1 MKKFYFFA
9 VVSLTLLSCSNNVPK
24 CDDPEILQTV
34 IDLMR
39 EQDGML
45 KEWKFMGKNFEELE
59 LDLIKTNS
67 IDKEL
72 NKCECEA
79 SIKNGPPFTK
89 NPTILYE
96 AQTNSNGDVI
106 ITTYPVNW

>member
-45 KEWKFMGKNFEELE
+45 KEWKFMGKRMQ
-59 LDLIKTNS
+59 I
-67 IDKEL
+67 
-72 NKCECEA
+72 
-79 SIKNGPPFTK
+79 
-89 NPTILYE
+89 
-96 AQTNSNGDVI
+96 
-106 ITTYPVNW
+106 